1 MSNILITGGAG
12 FIGSPTAEVLAENN
26 KVIIVDNLSTG
37 CQENIPHNAEFIN
50 CDIADEESIQKIMK
64 NVDYVIHLASIVSIE
79 ESYNDPE
86 RFFRT
91 NYIGFMNVINSAV
104 KNNVKKIVFSSSCSV
119 YEEMP
124 HEPKKESL
132 CVYPTSPYA
141 LSKINAEYLLEIY
154 NKKYNL
160 SYLALRYFNVF
171 GPGQNLK
178 SSYGTVIPTFIRK
191 SLNNEDLVI
200 LGDGNQQKDFIY
212 IDDVVSANILSINSK
227 VTGKFNIGYGEG
239 IRIIDLAKKI
249 IDLTCS
255 ESKIKYSDGRSGDVR
270 YSVADISLSKAMLKW
285 KINNNFDSA

>member
-1 MSNILITGGAG
+1 
-12 FIGSPTAEVLAENN
+12 
-26 KVIIVDNLSTG
+26 
-37 CQENIPHNAEFIN
+37 
-50 CDIADEESIQKIMK
+50 
-64 NVDYVIHLASIVSIE
+64 
-79 ESYNDPE
+79 
-86 RFFRT
+86 
-91 NYIGFMNVINSAV
+91 
-104 KNNVKKIVFSSSCSV
+104 
-119 YEEMP
+119 
-124 HEPKKESL
+124 
-132 CVYPTSPYA
+132 
-141 LSKINAEYLLEIY
+141 
-154 NKKYNL
+154 L
-160 SYLALRYFNVF
+160 SYLSLRYFNVF

-285 KINNNFDSA
+285 KINNNFDSALEKTIGWYRKIGK